1 MADINAMIAQGAQ
14 PVRLES
20 PINMMAQLSQL
31 QAAQGANQLRQMQM
45 EQAMRQQEQENAL
58 AAMPYETLRSTPQE
72 ALRYGAPGRAM
83 YGELLKGAKERREAE
98 LASARTAGEN
108 IKLSKAALAGV
119 NSQEAYDAWRQ
130 YTTGLLPGL
139 AQILPAEFS
148 NENMRR
154 LSLEAD
160 KLYENV
166 IKEINQ
172 GPITQVTAF
181 PKYGYGVGKTMGV
194 YAVEPTALQRAQTEE
209 AIARTAEVGVPASI
223 RELRAFQAMS
233 PEQQDEFI
241 RLQAAKR
248 PTTTISIDPGEKAES
263 VERGK
268 LYVQEQKDVGN
279 AATAARKSL
288 VGIETAQD
296 VLNKG
301 FETGFTKEIQA
312 KAASVLA
319 TLGSKTAEKFATD
332 AQTFLQAA
340 TKQVLDAQL
349 EQKGVQTN
357 QDFERIQQAGIRLG
371 NTTAA
376 NKFIL
381 DVARA
386 QAERSIARDK
396 FYRDWLK
403 DPANKKSLAGAED
416 AWIEKEGNK
425 SIFESPRLKKY
436 GVLEFERAQTAP
448 APQGP
453 IIGARSAAP
462 MPATSVAAP
471 AATTAI
477 APEARAAALNWVQN
491 NPDDPRS
498 AEILK
503 RLGVQ

>member
-1 MADINAMIAQGAQ
+1 VADINAMIAQGAQ

-20 PINMMAQLSQL
+20 PINMMAQMSQL

-148 NENMRR
+148 NENIRR

-223 RELRAFQAMS
+223 RELRAFQNLSLEDQNTFLKLQEGKGTKVIVGGEKLTPLQEAADKKFSDDYVAWKAGGGTTATKNIAQIKSVMDKLHNKEPLTGPMTGIMPDVVLAFTNPNSLDARQRVEQVAQESLRTILGAQFTQKEGENFIARVYDPKLS
-233 PEQQDEFI
+233 PEKNAS
-241 RLQAAKR
+241 RLRAM
-248 PTTTISIDPGEKAES
+248 
-263 VERGK
+263 
-268 LYVQEQKDVGN
+268 
-279 AATAARKSL
+279 
-288 VGIETAQD
+288 
-296 VLNKG
+296 
-301 FETGFTKEIQA
+301 FM
-312 KAASVLA
+312 
-319 TLGSKTAEKFATD
+319 
-332 AQTFLQAA
+332 
-340 TKQVLDAQL
+340 QL
-349 EQKGVQTN
+349 E
-357 QDFERIQQAGIRLG
+357 
-371 NTTAA
+371 TAA
-376 NKFIL
+376 NQK
-381 DVARA
+381 
-386 QAERSIARDK
+386 QAMVNYADKHGTLRGYTGTQPSINDFYEAIQERPPKRT
-396 FYRDWLK
+396 
-403 DPANKKSLAGAED
+403 G
-416 AWIEKEGNK
+416 
-425 SIFESPRLKKY
+425 
-436 GVLEFERAQTAP
+436 Q
-448 APQGP
+448 
-453 IIGARSAAP
+453 
-462 MPATSVAAP
+462 PATSKRNEVD
-471 AATTAI
+471 T
-477 APEARAAALNWVQN
+477 N
-491 NPDDPRS
+491 NPL
-498 AEILK
+498 LK
-503 RLGVQ
+503 